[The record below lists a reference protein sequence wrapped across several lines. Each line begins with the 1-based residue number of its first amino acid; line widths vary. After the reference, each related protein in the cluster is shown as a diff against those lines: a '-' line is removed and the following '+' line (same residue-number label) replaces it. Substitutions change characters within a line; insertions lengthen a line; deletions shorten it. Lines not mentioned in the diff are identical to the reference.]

1 MLTKEDKRKTF
12 SVLLGSKIAVQLR
25 ENITTGYSW
34 DRDEPDPGEDTT
46 GLHLV
51 SSDYTQDPA
60 PPFMCGVGGT
70 RMLLFQAQKPG
81 TVHLRLKCWPSFS
94 GEIGGRFNVTINVE
108 TAPSSKLEESRHH
121 GKNSSSEQTISDGS
135 GSNPNDLAKRMMT
148 PDRDSQNNYPPVVSH
163 YPISDDSSRSTFA
176 NSLKKMFKL
185 LKRL

>member
-25 ENITTGYSW
+25 DNPTTGYSW

-81 TVHLRLKCWPSFS
+81 TVHLHLKNWQPWS

-121 GKNSSSEQTISDGS
+121 GKNSSSEQTISD
-135 GSNPNDLAKRMMT
+135 
-148 PDRDSQNNYPPVVSH
+148 
-163 YPISDDSSRSTFA
+163 DSSRSTFA